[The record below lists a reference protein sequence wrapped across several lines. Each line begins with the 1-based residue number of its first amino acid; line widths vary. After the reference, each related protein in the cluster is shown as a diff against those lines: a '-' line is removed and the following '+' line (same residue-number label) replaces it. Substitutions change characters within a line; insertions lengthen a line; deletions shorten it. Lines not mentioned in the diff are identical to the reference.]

1 MLELPDIFFKYL
13 FLFEAFSFG
22 ILSFIIPLYRYINNE
37 SKKITKVFFLSELNF
52 VNLKKGYTTK
62 FPIVNS
68 YFMCLMIF
76 NTILS
81 IVAITNLSFFWLPL
95 IFIFASILFIG
106 SHIRITF
113 YEDHFLVKYLYKKSV
128 RFYYEDLSKVRVL
141 QAYKKAILIDV
152 IFKDGNKKRINFDPA
167 YWYRDRELISI
178 ILATKVNGRTE
189 TEVLNNLNEN
199 DF

>member
-22 ILSFIIPLYRYINNE
+22 ILSFIIPLYRRINKE
-37 SKKITKVFFLSELNF
+37 SKKITKVFFLNELNF

-81 IVAITNLSFFWLPL
+81 IICLTSLSFIWLPI

-106 SHIRITF
+106 SHKRITF
-113 YEDHFLVKYLYKKSV
+113 YEDFFLVKYLYKKDV
-128 RFYYEDLSKVRVL
+128 RFYYTDLSRVYVR
-141 QAYKKAILIDV
+141 QAYKKAILIDI
-152 IFKDGNKKRINFDPA
+152 IFKDSHKKRINFDPA

-178 ILATKVNGRTE
+178 ILSTKVNSNSDSDT
-189 TEVLNNLNEN
+189 LDNLNEN